1 MKWNLWIL
9 LLIPALSYG
18 EDRADINLQV
28 ALSYNFAK
36 FTHWPE
42 SLAAE
47 DLTFCYYNKDFAAGF
62 QRLAGKKVAQSSI
75 KIHRLTNL
83 NDINGCQL
91 VFLDQKSSASIQ
103 KLLLAARDKSVLTIS
118 DSKGF
123 VGVGGMIELVTV
135 GNLMK
140 FKIDQTQLKRAGLD
154 ISAKVLKLALEVK
167 Q

>member
-1 MKWNLWIL
+1 MKWSLWLL

-62 QRLAGKKVAQSSI
+62 QRLAGKKVADSNI
-75 KIHRLTNL
+75 KIHHLTSE

-91 VFLDQKSSASIQ
+91 VYLDQTNPESVQ
-103 KLLLAARDKSVLTIS
+103 KVLLAARDKSVLTIS
-118 DSKGF
+118 ESKGF
-123 VGVGGMIELVTV
+123 VGVGGMIELVKV
-135 GNLMK
+135 DNRMK

-154 ISAKVLKLALEVK
+154 INAKVLKLALEVK